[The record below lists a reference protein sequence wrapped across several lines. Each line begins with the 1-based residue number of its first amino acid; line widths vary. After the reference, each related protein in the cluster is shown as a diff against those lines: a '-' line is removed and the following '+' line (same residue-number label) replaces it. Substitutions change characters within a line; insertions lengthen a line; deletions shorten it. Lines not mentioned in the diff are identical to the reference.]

1 MQKNQ
6 QEDSSSTLT
15 QLPEWA
21 KKAVWYQIFPERF
34 FNGDPSNDPTVETI
48 KNGYPHDHT
57 SPWQVHPWTS
67 DWYKPQPYETKNSGD
82 IWHNI
87 NRRRY
92 GGDLQGIID
101 KLDYLQELGVNAL
114 YLNPVFESPSH
125 HKYDGSTYHHVDP
138 NFGPDPDGDRALMAK
153 ETPEDPATWQWT
165 SADKLLLTLIS
176 EVHKRDMRIIIDGVF
191 NHVGLNFW
199 AFQDVVA
206 HQQDSKFADWFDIQ
220 KFGEKGDLWDL
231 DVTTWEGYNE
241 LPEWREDEHGIV
253 EGPRQYI
260 FDIIRR
266 WMDPEGTGDLSKG
279 VDGWRLDVAF
289 HVKQAFWREWRKL
302 VRSINPDA
310 FIVGEIFGELDFLKQ
325 YLEGDQFDAVMNY
338 HFSFATSE
346 FYINVENRIT
356 ASEFD
361 KSLKRIQE
369 KLGTETSYGLQNL
382 LGSHDTDRISSRIK
396 NRDRFDFRS
405 WRAYHRNTKGDNL
418 DYDITK
424 PGAYEYTVQK
434 LLVLFQMTYQG
445 APMIYYG
452 DETGMWG
459 ANDPCCRK
467 PMIWPEFTYE
477 DERATRDGSERAAV
491 DSVCFNDELF
501 QHYKRLVAIR
511 NAHECLQIGA
521 TENVLTDDEKQLFGF
536 RRYTTGQQ
544 IVVILNNGE
553 YPVEAS
559 VDPPDTVG
567 RYRDLLTE
575 NEYEFHYG
583 EKQTVLSLPEKW
595 GVILLK
601 TK

>member
-1 MQKNQ
+1 MQHKQQTDHKNEQ
-6 QEDSSSTLT
+6 PLT

-34 FNGDPSNDPTVETI
+34 FNGDSSNDPTVETI

-57 SPWQVHPWTS
+57 SPWKVHPWTS
-67 DWYKPQPYETKNSGD
+67 DWYKLQPYETQNKGD

-92 GGDLQGIID
+92 GGDLQGIIE

-138 NFGPDPDGDRALMAK
+138 NFGPDPDGDRALMAE
-153 ETPEDPATWQWT
+153 ETPEDPSTWHWT
-165 SADKLLLTLIS
+165 AADKLLLRLIS
-176 EVHKRDMRIIIDGVF
+176 EVHRRDMRIIIDGVF

-199 AFQDVVA
+199 AFQDLVE
-206 HQQDSKFADWFDIQ
+206 HQQDSKYADWFDIHE
-220 KFGEKGDLWDL
+220 FGKKGDLWDL
-231 DVTTWEGYNE
+231 GVTTWEGYNE
-241 LPEWREDEHGIV
+241 LPEWREDEEGIV
-253 EGPRQYI
+253 DGPRQYI
-260 FDIIRR
+260 FNITRR
-266 WMDPEGTGDLSKG
+266 WMDPEGTSDTSKG

-302 VRSINPDA
+302 VRGINPEA
-310 FIVGEIFGELDFLKQ
+310 FIVGEIFGDLDFLSR
-325 YLEGDQFDAVMNY
+325 YLQGDQFDAVMNY

-346 FYINVENRIT
+346 FFINVENRIS

-361 KSLKRIQE
+361 KSLKKIQH

-418 DYDITK
+418 DYDVAK
-424 PGAYEYTVQK
+424 PGSYEYSVQK

-445 APMIYYG
+445 APMVYYG

-467 PMIWPEFTYE
+467 PMIWPEYTYE
-477 DERATRDGSERAAV
+477 SEQAERDGSQRRQPDEV
-491 DSVCFNDELF
+491 SFNHELF
-501 QHYKRLVAIR
+501 EHYKQLIGIR
-511 NAHECLQIGA
+511 NSYECLQTGA
-521 TENVLTDDEKQLFGF
+521 TETVLTDDNRELFGF
-536 RRYTTGQQ
+536 RRYTADQQ
-544 IVVILNNGE
+544 ISVYLNNNE
-553 YPVEAS
+553 
-559 VDPPDTVG
+559 DPMDATIELPEG
-567 RYRDLLTE
+567 RYQDLLTE
-575 NEYEFHYG
+575 KEYQSEG
-583 EKQTVLSLPEKW
+583 KPLVLQIPAKW
-595 GVILLK
+595 GVILLYK
-601 TK
+601 S